1 MSREEAEEQLYKD
14 VTRTDTGQRI
24 TVTDPAF
31 LTAVDQ
37 LTGSYEMAVLGVI
50 LILGGVWFLIHNIL
64 EISMIVDIREFGLL
78 YTIGTTKKQLRKIC
92 HRQMA
97 GCMLVGSGLG
107 VAFSVLLLFFGIPAL
122 LGQEYLREYG
132 GTKEFSVF
140 RPEILIAA
148 VGFTL
153 LIIEAAIQKI

>member
-1 MSREEAEEQLYKD
+1 MK
-14 VTRTDTGQRI
+14 
-24 TVTDPAF
+24 DPAF

-50 LILGGVWFLIHNIL
+50 LILGGVWFCIHNIL
-64 EISMIVDIREFGLL
+64 EISMIGDIRQFGLL

-107 VAFSVLLLFFGIPAL
+107 VAFSVLLYSL
-122 LGQEYLREYG
+122 
-132 GTKEFSVF
+132 VF
-140 RPEILIAA
+140 PVCWGRNICGNMVA
-148 VGFTL
+148 
-153 LIIEAAIQKI
+153 QKNFPYFDLKS

>member
-1 MSREEAEEQLYKD
+1 MDCFIRSEQRKSSCGKSA
-14 VTRTDTGQRI
+14 TGRWQ
-24 TVTDPAF
+24 
-31 LTAVDQ
+31 AVC
-37 LTGSYEMAVLGVI
+37 LWE
-50 LILGGVWFLIHNIL
+50 
-64 EISMIVDIREFGLL
+64 VDSEWRF
-78 YTIGTTKKQLRKIC
+78 QC
-92 HRQMA
+92 
-97 GCMLVGSGLG
+97 
-107 VAFSVLLLFFGIPAL
+107 FFLFFGIPGL